1 METHFAKA
9 DQRIPSPILVEF
21 VKEFNTFLS
30 YHKKQE
36 GEASLSEYLFKVGTL
51 VKEGKETWTKSDLNA
66 IMRWRKLQPLRR
78 RIEQGSAN
86 IEKLLRV
93 ALTQPEHEDRLATM
107 CRIPGFGPVLACA
120 VLTLTWPETYGI
132 LGNRSWHALEV
143 LGFDLP
149 SKPYS
154 GGGFTVAE
162 ALQYQDILN
171 SLGRIT
177 TALPVQVADAL
188 HAFYK
193 IRNAA
198 GNSEIALENWVTS
211 PTNDSLQR

>member
-1 METHFAKA
+1 METPHFAKI
-9 DQRIPSPILVEF
+9 DRGSPSPALVDF
-21 VKEFNTFLS
+21 VKEFNTFLG
-30 YHKKQE
+30 YHKEHEQ
-36 GEASLSEYLFKVGTL
+36 ASLSEYLFKVGTQ
-51 VKEGKETWTKSDLNA
+51 VKEGKKTWTKSDLNA
-66 IMRWRKLQPLRR
+66 IIQWRKLQPLRR
-78 RIEQGSAN
+78 RIEQGSVN
-86 IEKLLRV
+86 LEKQLHV
-93 ALTQPEHEDRLATM
+93 ALTQPEHEDRLTTM

-132 LGNRSWHALEV
+132 LGNPSWRALRV

-162 ALQYQDILN
+162 ALQYQDILKT
-171 SLGRIT
+171 LGRMT

-193 IRNAA
+193 IRDSQSYFVA
-198 GNSEIALENWVTS
+198 G
-211 PTNDSLQR
+211 

>member
-1 METHFAKA
+1 MATPHFAKI
-9 DQRIPSPILVEF
+9 DRGSLSSVLVDF
-21 VKEFNTFLS
+21 VKEFNTFLG
-30 YHKKQE
+30 YHEELE
-36 GEASLSEYLFKVGTL
+36 GEEASLSEYLFKVGTQ
-51 VKEGKETWTKSDLNA
+51 VKEGKETWTKSDLND
-66 IMRWRKLQPLRR
+66 ILRWRKLQPLRR
-78 RIEQGSAN
+78 RIEQGSVN
-86 IEKLLRV
+86 LEKQLRF
-93 ALTQPEHEDRLATM
+93 ALTQPEHEDRLTTM

-132 LGNRSWHALEV
+132 LGNPSWRALRV

-162 ALQYQDILN
+162 ALQYQDILKT
-171 SLGRIT
+171 LGRMT

-193 IRNAA
+193 IKASQSYFVA
-198 GNSEIALENWVTS
+198 G
-211 PTNDSLQR
+211 